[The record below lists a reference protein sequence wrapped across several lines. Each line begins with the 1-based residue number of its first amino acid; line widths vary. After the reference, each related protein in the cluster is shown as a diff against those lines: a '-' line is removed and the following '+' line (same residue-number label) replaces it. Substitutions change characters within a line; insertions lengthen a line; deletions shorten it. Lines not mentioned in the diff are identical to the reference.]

1 MRKTLSHYIAII
13 LALVLLLSVGGV
25 YATWK
30 FTERN
35 VADVSQNASIEMNE
49 FDYGLFMTTLTL
61 LSFIPPFICAYI
73 CAKKSLKSVI
83 IYGNILTFI
92 TSLIPT
98 LVLNAISLTDKLGGS
113 WYGTFKPLNSI
124 QMVVACSVASGIIQC
139 IIYFTCKIRND

>member
-1 MRKTLSHYIAII
+1 MKKLLVPILFVLYAIPYVFLGMYCQWI
-13 LALVLLLSVGGV
+13 
-25 YATWK
+25 
-30 FTERN
+30 
-35 VADVSQNASIEMNE
+35 
-49 FDYGLFMTTLTL
+49 DYGLFMTTLTL

-98 LVLNAISLTDKLGGS
+98 LVLNAISLTDELGGS

>member
-1 MRKTLSHYIAII
+1 MKKLLVPILFVLYAIPYVFLGMYCQWI
-13 LALVLLLSVGGV
+13 
-25 YATWK
+25 
-30 FTERN
+30 
-35 VADVSQNASIEMNE
+35 
-49 FDYGLFMTTLTL
+49 DYGLFMTTLTL

-98 LVLNAISLTDKLGGS
+98 LVLNAISLTDELGGS

-124 QMVVACSVASGIIQC
+124 QMVVACSVASGLIQC

>member
-1 MRKTLSHYIAII
+1 MKKLLVPILFVLYAIPYVFLGMYCQWI
-13 LALVLLLSVGGV
+13 
-25 YATWK
+25 
-30 FTERN
+30 
-35 VADVSQNASIEMNE
+35 
-49 FDYGLFMTTLTL
+49 DYGLFMTTLTL